1 MTSDG
6 KLISGAEDKLVK
18 VWNVGGS
25 WDCVI
30 TMPGHD
36 DFVRTVHGLA
46 EMKIASGSKINKN

>member
-1 MTSDG
+1 MTDEG

-25 WDCVI
+25 WDCVL

-36 DFVRTVHGLA
+36 DFVRTVLGLA
-46 EMKIASGSKINKN
+46 EGKIASGSKKIK